1 MDNQQLLLFVLE
13 NKTYGID
20 VLKIESIE
28 RVGDITRIPNA
39 PEGII
44 GVMNLRGNI
53 LPVLSL
59 RQKMGLGSIKYD
71 DKMRIIVL
79 DDEINRM
86 GLLVDRVMDVQDVDL
101 NEIYNIDEAD
111 DLIQGAIKDQNE
123 NLIILLNTA
132 NLLNN
137 SNIKEI

>member
-53 LPVLSL
+53 LPVFSL
-59 RQKMGLGSIKYD
+59 RQKMELDFIRYD

>member
-1 MDNQQLLLFVLE
+1 MNNQQLLLFVLE

-28 RVGDITRIPNA
+28 RVGDITRVPNA

-53 LPVLSL
+53 LPVFSL
-59 RQKMGLGSIKYD
+59 RQKMELDFIRYD

-86 GLLVDRVMDVQDVDL
+86 GLLVDRVMDVQDIDL
-101 NEIYNIDEAD
+101 NEIYNIDEAN

-123 NLIILLNTA
+123 NLIILLNTT
-132 NLLNN
+132 NLLN
-137 SNIKEI
+137 E